1 MISKD
6 QILKIAKLARL
17 SLNKQEEEQ
26 FADQFSAILGYF
38 EQMSAVN
45 TEGVEPLITPTEM
58 EFHWRED
65 EAVQWQNMGSE
76 VVERSPD
83 HSGKLFK
90 VPPVVG

>member
-17 SLNKQEEEQ
+17 KLNPDEEAQ
-26 FADQFSAILGYF
+26 FSPQFSAILGYF
-38 EQMSAVN
+38 EQMAEVD
-45 TEGVEPLITPTEM
+45 TKGIEPLITPTEI

-65 EAVQWQNMGSE
+65 QAVEWNMGEE
-76 VVERSPD
+76 VVENAPA
-83 HSGKLFK
+83 HSGRLFK